1 MDEMASGKESN
12 GYDFRKGKE
21 WTQKDKAKKGMARE
35 DDESAL
41 LETEGR
47 ISESST
53 ESDSSDEETNT
64 WNIRKLHRV
73 K

>member
-1 MDEMASGKESN
+1 MASGKESN

-21 WTQKDKAKKGMARE
+21 WTQKDKAKKKGMARE
-35 DDESAL
+35 DDESAF

-73 K
+73 R